1 MNVVPIFW
9 AIAVALL
16 AITVAVI
23 VWPLL
28 RRTNAAAPS
37 EDAARTAVYR
47 DAKRQLDDD
56 RAAGVLDDAG
66 HAAGVAE
73 LAQRLGV
80 ELDAPAEA
88 APTTMSRARI
98 IAALVAVAVVPLGAI
113 GLYAAVGAP
122 EALRPMAAAPREA
135 PNDQQI
141 VAMVE
146 SLAAKMKANPG
157 DPKGWRL
164 LARSYAALGR
174 YAESAQA
181 YGEAA
186 RRGGEDADVLADWAE
201 SLALAQNQVISGE
214 PETLA
219 RRALALDDRH
229 PKALALVATAAVERG
244 DFDGSLA
251 LWRRLY
257 AQFAPTSEDATR
269 TLAAINEVER
279 MRDKAAASGA
289 PRASG
294 NVAGAARPPAPADA
308 RRAPST
314 ASAAPPAAAGAQA
327 SNTAIT
333 GRVEIAA
340 AMAGR
345 VAAGDTVYVYARV
358 ADGPRRPL
366 AVQRTAAGTWPLA
379 FRLDDTMTM
388 AGGPPLSSAAS
399 VVVEARVSHTGEATP
414 RSGDLTGRS
423 APVAPG
429 THDLR
434 IVIDQVVP

>member
-1 MNVVPIFW
+1 
-9 AIAVALL
+9 
-16 AITVAVI
+16 
-23 VWPLL
+23 LL
-28 RRTNAAAPS
+28 RRTSALGPS

-66 HAAGVAE
+66 HAAGVAD

-80 ELDAPAEA
+80 ELDAPPDA
-88 APTTMSRARI
+88 APAPMTRGR
-98 IAALVAVAVVPLGAI
+98 LVAAMVAIAVVPLGAI
-113 GLYAAVGAP
+113 GLYVAVGAP
-122 EALRPMAAAPREA
+122 EALRPVAATRAA

-146 SLAAKMKANPG
+146 SLAEKMKANPG

-164 LARSYAALGR
+164 LARSYVALGR
-174 YAESAQA
+174 YADSANA

-186 RRGGEDADVLADWAE
+186 RRGGEDADVLADWSE
-201 SLALAQNQVISGE
+201 SLALAQNQVITGE
-214 PETLA
+214 PEALA

-257 AQFAPTSEDATR
+257 AQFPPTSEDAAR
-269 TLAAINEVER
+269 TLAAISEVER
-279 MRDKAAASGA
+279 MRDKAAGRTAPGA
-289 PRASG
+289 G
-294 NVAGAARPPAPADA
+294 VAAAPAA
-308 RRAPST
+308 
-314 ASAAPPAAAGAQA
+314 PAAAAPAPSAVTPPATGSADA
-327 SNTAIT
+327 GKAAIL
-333 GRVEIAA
+333 GSVALA
-340 AMAGR
+340 PSLAGR

-379 FRLDDTMTM
+379 FRLDDSMTM
-388 AGGPPLSSAAS
+388 AGGPPLSSASS
-399 VVVEARVSHTGEATP
+399 VVVEARVSHSGEATP

-429 THDLR
+429 TRDLR

>member
-9 AIAVALL
+9 AIAIALL
-16 AITVAVI
+16 AITVTVV

-28 RRTNAAAPS
+28 RRTTALGPS
-37 EDAARTAVYR
+37 EEAARTAVYR

-66 HAAGVAE
+66 YAAGVTD

-80 ELDAPAEA
+80 ELDAPPD
-88 APTTMSRARI
+88 APPAPMTRGR
-98 IAALVAVAVVPLGAI
+98 LVAAMVAIAVIPLGAI
-113 GLYAAVGAP
+113 GLYVAVGAP
-122 EALRPMAAAPREA
+122 EALRPVAATRAA

-146 SLAAKMKANPG
+146 SLAGKMKANPG

-174 YAESAQA
+174 YADSAKA

-186 RRGGEDADVLADWAE
+186 RRGGEDADVLSDWAE

-214 PETLA
+214 PEALA

-244 DFDGSLA
+244 DFAGSLA

-257 AQFAPTSEDATR
+257 AQFPPTSEDAAR
-269 TLAAINEVER
+269 TLAAISEVER
-279 MRDKAAASGA
+279 MRDKAAGGGVPGSG
-289 PRASG
+289 
-294 NVAGAARPPAPADA
+294 VGAAAPA
-308 RRAPST
+308 AP
-314 ASAAPPAAAGAQA
+314 AAAAPAAPVAAPPATGSADAARA
-327 SNTAIT
+327 AII
-333 GRVEIAA
+333 GSVELAPPL
-340 AMAGR
+340 AGR
-345 VAAGDTVYVYARV
+345 VSAGDTVYVYARV

-366 AVQRTAAGTWPLA
+366 AVQRTAAGAWPLA
-379 FRLDDTMTM
+379 FRLDDSMTM

-399 VVVEARVSHTGEATP
+399 VVVEARVSHSGEATP

-429 THDLR
+429 TRDLR

>member
-28 RRTNAAAPS
+28 RRTTASAPS
-37 EDAARTAVYR
+37 EDSARTAVYR

-56 RAAGVLDDAG
+56 RATGVLDDAA

-80 ELDAPAEA
+80 ELDAPVEA

-98 IAALVAVAVVPLGAI
+98 AAAIAAIAVIPLGAI
-113 GLYAAVGAP
+113 GLYVAVGAP
-122 EALRPMAAAPREA
+122 EALRPTAAAPREA
-135 PNDQQI
+135 VNDKQI
-141 VAMVE
+141 LAMVE
-146 SLAAKMKANPG
+146 SLAGKMKANPG

-181 YGEAA
+181 YGEAV

-214 PETLA
+214 PDALA

-257 AQFAPTSEDATR
+257 AEFPPTSEDAAR

-289 PRASG
+289 AG
-294 NVAGAARPPAPADA
+294 NVAGAPRPAAAPDVRPAPA
-308 RRAPST
+308 PST
-314 ASAAPPAAAGAQA
+314 GSAAPAAPAGADA
-327 SNTAIT
+327 SRTAIT
-333 GRVEIAA
+333 GRVEVAPAIAA
-340 AMAGR
+340 R

-366 AVQRTAAGTWPLA
+366 AVQRTAAGSWPLA

-429 THDLR
+429 TRDLR